1 MKVNSM
7 SNNAHFAK
15 ADEYASENRHQE
27 AVDEFE
33 MALKSNPDHADTY
46 RRMATSLSALGRHD
60 EAHTALQQAV
70 QLQPDNPI
78 MVHEFSDNLERNGS
92 YHEALKFLKDYT
104 ARSSDFGYHP
114 YHMMGRIL
122 GKLGNISESYENYV
136 KGARLNPPS
145 KNKENYAHMQF
156 RYLQFKYVHNRAKKR
171 DPNNPVSFYNLAQ
184 DLFDIDSSSA
194 VDILETATNL
204 MPNADAYLMMG
215 EIYRKGSSHVHCR
228 KLLQEGSRRIQRRST
243 TNTAIRQN
251 IRRVGRI
258 FIRMWAQKRD
268 VNIYKRSQRH
278 ECIK

>member
-92 YHEALKFLKDYT
+92 YREALKFLKDYT
-104 ARSSDFGYHP
+104 ARNSDFGYHP

-156 RYLQFKYVHNRAKKR
+156 RYLQFKYVHNRAKKK
-171 DPNNPVSFYNLAQ
+171 
-184 DLFDIDSSSA
+184 
-194 VDILETATNL
+194 ETRTI
-204 MPNADAYLMMG
+204 PYLS
-215 EIYRKGSSHVHCR
+215 IIWHKIFLISIHHQRWTYWR
-228 KLLQEGSRRIQRRST
+228 LQPI
-243 TNTAIRQN
+243 
-251 IRRVGRI
+251 
-258 FIRMWAQKRD
+258 
-268 VNIYKRSQRH
+268 
-278 ECIK
+278 